1 MTELTTA
8 APGVSSRRGHS
19 AGRGR
24 GASCLTRGR
33 TAHRWSLVTICAVP
47 TPHRR
52 AGGRC
57 EGRCTMGWI
66 KALAIGVAV
75 VIVFSMISVILHLA
89 YLAIVAIA
97 VEAIVSLVFK
107 ARAPPRAGRAAQ
119 PRKIEAEQAPA
130 APAPPQAHA

>member
-1 MTELTTA
+1 MTELDDRAHYRGT
-8 APGVSSRRGHS
+8 GVSSRRRHS

-66 KALAIGVAV
+66 KALAIGGAV
-75 VIVFSMISVILHLA
+75 VIGFSMISVILHLA
-89 YLAIVAIA
+89 YLAIGALAIG
-97 VEAIVSLVFK
+97 AIGALVFK
-107 ARAPPRAGRAAQ
+107 ERVLPLTGR
-119 PRKIEAEQAPA
+119 
-130 APAPPQAHA
+130 

>member
-33 TAHRWSLVTICAVP
+33 AGHRWSLVPICAVP

-97 VEAIVSLVFK
+97 IGAIVALVFK
-107 ARAPPRAGRAAQ
+107 ARARLRAGRA
-119 PRKIEAEQAPA
+119 PKTRKIEAEQAQA
-130 APAPPQAHA
+130 TLAPRPMR

>member
-8 APGVSSRRGHS
+8 APGVSSRRRHS

-33 TAHRWSLVTICAVP
+33 TAHRWSRVTICAVP

-52 AGGRC
+52 AGGRW

-66 KALAIGVAV
+66 KALAIGVAG
-75 VIVFSMISVILHLA
+75 VIGFSMISVILHLA
-89 YLAIVAIA
+89 YPADVAA
-97 VEAIVSLVFK
+97 AS
-107 ARAPPRAGRAAQ
+107 RAPDALALRAAAPLSQGRPAQ
-119 PRKIEAEQAPA
+119 PR
-130 APAPPQAHA
+130 